1 MDNASH
7 AGASLRIRKLSK
19 VYGGITAVDSIDL
32 SASQGEFLSLLG
44 PSGSGKTTTLN
55 MIAGFISPSSGEILV
70 DDQEIS
76 VLPPYRRDIGMVFQ
90 HYALFPHLTAAQ
102 NIAFPLERRRLPRR
116 VVAERVSEALDM
128 VKLGAFGH
136 RYPRELSGGQQQR
149 VAFAR
154 AVVFRP
160 KLLLMDEP
168 LGALDKKLREDLQGE
183 IRRIHREL
191 GITFVYVTHDQ
202 EEALA
207 LSDRIAIFNRG
218 RIEQVGTSEELYE
231 KPATEFV
238 AGFIGE
244 ANSFSG
250 KVVHDGGGLALDTA
264 AGMLR
269 VDTDLP
275 PGSKATLVVRPER
288 LGIRRAGE
296 PGRSNSV
303 KVTVGEIVY
312 LGSSRRFEIVF
323 DDGRTGIVR
332 ESAGG
337 GPAIATGER
346 VEVTWRIEDGYVVA
360 SGAAAREG
368 RDGV

>member
-7 AGASLRIRKLSK
+7 SGASLRIRKLSK
-19 VYGGITAVDSIDL
+19 VYGGFTAVDSVDL
-32 SASQGEFLSLLG
+32 VAKQGEFLSLLG

-102 NIAFPLERRRLPRR
+102 NIAFPLERRCLPRR
-116 VVAERVSEALDM
+116 VVAERVAETLDM
-128 VKLGAFGH
+128 VKLGSFGH

-149 VAFAR
+149 VAFGR

-207 LSDRIAIFNRG
+207 LSNRIAIFNHG
-218 RIEQVGTSEELYE
+218 RIEQVGTSEDLYE
-231 KPATEFV
+231 KPASEFV
-238 AGFIGE
+238 ASFIGE

-250 KVVHDGGGLALDTA
+250 KVVRDGVNFALDTPAGILRVNTDLPSGGLAT
-264 AGMLR
+264 
-269 VDTDLP
+269 
-275 PGSKATLVVRPER
+275 VVIRPER
-288 LGIRRAGE
+288 FKIRRAGE
-296 PGRSNSV
+296 QGGSNSV
-303 KVTVGEIVY
+303 NATIRETVY

-332 ESAGG
+332 EGAGA
-337 GPAIATGER
+337 GPAIAAGER
-346 VEVTWRIEDGYVVA
+346 VDVTWHVEDGYVVA
-360 SGAAAREG
+360 SAAAGKDG
-368 RDGV
+368 RDGA